1 MATPA
6 HCAPGTGDEAGTVE
20 PPAPR
25 PRQIMVRAWWRAGDR
40 MVPVCVA
47 YSKTQSTSKQY
58 SSVPPRAK
66 VNDLNARRRTVNSH
80 SASRAAAVRRAR
92 SAKEEGPPPL

>member
-25 PRQIMVRAWWRAGDR
+25 PRQIAWCALGGELAT
-40 MVPVCVA
+40 VPVCVA
-47 YSKTQSTSKQY
+47 YSKTFNLTRMQY

-66 VNDLNARRRTVNSH
+66 RYA
-80 SASRAAAVRRAR
+80 
-92 SAKEEGPPPL
+92 

>member
-6 HCAPGTGDEAGTVE
+6 HWVRPRGTGDEAGTVE

-47 YSKTQSTSKQY
+47 YSKTQSYK
-58 SSVPPRAK
+58 
-66 VNDLNARRRTVNSH
+66 
-80 SASRAAAVRRAR
+80 
-92 SAKEEGPPPL
+92 